1 MSKKILWA
9 IIAVMLTLGVAIGLQ
24 APVSHNATARAVGEI
39 APVSDAWRAALPRDA
54 VKATDMYMA
63 RLSPAAKA
71 RSDAYFEGGY
81 WLKLFNF
88 LAGLVVAWVL
98 LSSKVLVATR
108 DFAEKRPALKWA
120 TVLLT
125 GIVFY
130 LLSNALT
137 TPLDFYQ
144 GFYREHLYGLANQT
158 FLPWLEEQ
166 LTILAVGAAITGVAI
181 VCIYLVIRRAPQSWW
196 AWGAVGGVGFLSV
209 MLLLGPVYIDP
220 LFNKYKPLA
229 DDKVKAPI
237 LLMARASG
245 VPADNVYQFDASKQ
259 SNRISANVSGIFGT
273 AAVRLNDNLLN
284 RTTVPEIKGVM
295 GHELGHYVLNHI
307 YKELVE
313 FGVILV
319 FGFAFIKWSMGVAL
333 RRWGGKFGIRG
344 MADPAGLPLFFA
356 LFSAYMFVMTP
367 VMNTII
373 RVSEVEADIFGLN
386 ASMEPDGFAEVDL
399 KLTEYRKS
407 DPSDIEEFLFYDHP
421 SPKKRVFSA
430 MRYKQ
435 EHWKGEAPAAA
446 PAMASAT
453 PPAMSTATSGGNQ
466 PAQ

>member
-1 MSKKILWA
+1 MSKKIFWL
-9 IIAVMLTLGVAIGLQ
+9 IIAIMLTLGAVVGMQ
-24 APVSHNATARAVGEI
+24 APVSHNATARAAAEI

-88 LAGLVVAWVL
+88 LAGLAAAWVL

-108 DFAEKRPALKWA
+108 DYAQRRPALKWA
-120 TVLLT
+120 AALLT
-125 GIVFY
+125 GIVFT
-130 LLSNALT
+130 LLSSALT

-144 GFYREHLYGLANQT
+144 GFYREHLYGMANQS
-158 FLPWLEEQ
+158 FLPWLKDQ
-166 LTILAVGAAITGVAI
+166 LTLLAVGTAIGGLAI
-181 VCIYLVIRRAPQSWW
+181 AGIYLVIRRAPQTWW
-196 AWGAVGGVGFLSV
+196 AWGAAGGVAFLSV

-220 LFNKYKPLA
+220 LFNQYQPLA

-273 AAVRLNDNLLN
+273 AAVRLNDNLLK
-284 RTTVPEIKGVM
+284 RTSLPEIKSVM

-307 YKELVE
+307 YKMLVA
-313 FGVILV
+313 FGLILV
-319 FGFAFIKWSMGVAL
+319 FGFVFIKWSMGVAL
-333 RRWGGKFGIRG
+333 RRWGGKFGIRD

-356 LFSAYMFVMTP
+356 LFSVYMFVMTP
-367 VMNTII
+367 VLNTVV

-399 KLTEYRKS
+399 KLTEYRKA

-435 EHWKGEAPAAA
+435 EHWKGE
-446 PAMASAT
+446 
-453 PPAMSTATSGGNQ
+453 TSGGNQ